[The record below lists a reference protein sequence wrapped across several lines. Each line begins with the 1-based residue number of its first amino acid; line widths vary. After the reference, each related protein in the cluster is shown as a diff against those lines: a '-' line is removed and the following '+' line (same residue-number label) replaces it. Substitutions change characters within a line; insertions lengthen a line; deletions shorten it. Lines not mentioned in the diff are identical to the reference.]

1 MRIAMALLAL
11 ALATTGCKK
20 KEATPTG
27 ESTGSGSAMVETGS
41 GSDMAGSGSAMAGS
55 DMAGSAGSGDM
66 AGSGAGSGD
75 MMSKHAGNCPSTV
88 LGAVTKVDVKG
99 KDVVV
104 TITSDDKDAVTAI
117 QMRADAIV
125 KEKADNAAAGATPAG
140 AAHDQKGSHGGGVG
154 ICPVHLPEGATAK
167 VKHEKNG
174 ASVTITPKTDAAALK
189 TEIDGRIAK
198 ATDWVKT
205 NIKPGDKENR
215 GGVGGATNKEGA
227 NHSGQGD
234 GKGKDRKGSGSA
246 AGDGGGGGAGTGGGG
261 GKGTGGGSGGGSGA
275 GSAK

>member
-27 ESTGSGSAMVETGS
+27 DTTGSGSAMVGS
-41 GSDMAGSGSAMAGS
+41 GSDMAGSDMAGSGSAMAGS
-55 DMAGSAGSGDM
+55 DMAGSAAGSGDM

-88 LGAVTKVDVKG
+88 LGATTKVDVKG

-104 TITSDDKDAVTAI
+104 TITSSDKNAITAI
-117 QMRADAIV
+117 QMRADAII

-154 ICPVHLPEGATAK
+154 MCPVHLPEGATAK
-167 VKHEKNG
+167 VKHDKNG
-174 ASVTITPKTDAAALK
+174 ATVTITPKSDAAALK

-198 ATDWVKT
+198 AADWVKT
-205 NIKPGDKENR
+205 NIKPGDKENQ
-215 GGVGGATNKEGA
+215 GGVGGGTNKEGA

-234 GKGKDRKGSGSA
+234 GKGKERKGSGS
-246 AGDGGGGGAGTGGGG
+246 GDGTGGGGGAGTGGGG
-261 GKGTGGGSGGGSGA
+261 GKGTGGGSGS
-275 GSAK
+275 SAK